1 MGGGGNWELGT
12 CDGNWEQPTNLGGSQ
27 LLRQVFGAAS
37 FWWGLL
43 DIYIK
48 GPLLLFTKGGLWHQ
62 RDGSSCASFLLE
74 GQSKPVAP

>member
-12 CDGNWEQPTNLGGSQ
+12 YDGNWEQPTIFAGSQ

-43 DIYIK
+43 YIYISIYIRPSFVVHK
-48 GPLLLFTKGGLWHQ
+48 RWPLT
-62 RDGSSCASFLLE
+62 
-74 GQSKPVAP
+74 SKKARVNQ